1 MSKSKKI
8 QGLARMPIIH
18 PDEMK
23 KAVEAT
29 FPNIP
34 GWYIQFAE
42 VASSLLDASQHDLIG
57 HSVSQ
62 NCQLKHLGHGD
73 PCKRDSDFILVSV
86 ILEKTSDGSAEAT
99 NSRVRYFCA
108 PCLYSTMCRAI
119 QSIASAE
126 KLDDG
131 EAWDGLHPDAHNIFE
146 QRVEFVEHC
155 VERTAE
161 VIENKY
167 PTDGDDIIEGLR
179 KRFEGK

>member
-1 MSKSKKI
+1 MSNSKI

-23 KAVEAT
+23 KSVEIT
-29 FPNIP
+29 FPNISN
-34 GWYIQFAE
+34 WYIQFAE
-42 VASSLLDASQHDLIG
+42 VASSLLDASQHNVIG

-62 NCQLKHLGHGD
+62 SCQLKHLGHGE

-86 ILEKTSDGSAEAT
+86 ILEKMESGKAEAT
-99 NSRVRYFCA
+99 NSRVRYYCA

-119 QSIASAE
+119 TSIASAE

-131 EAWDGLHPDAHNIFE
+131 GAWDGLDPNAHTIFE
-146 QRVEFVEHC
+146 QRIEFVEHC
-155 VERTAE
+155 IERTAQ
-161 VIENKY
+161 VVENKY
-167 PTDGDDIIEGLR
+167 STDGDDIIHSLR